1 MMKTETLTS
10 QTSTTCSD
18 VGDDHMEMESDEV
31 STEAQEMN
39 SADALVDYTAIHNTE
54 CLTELN
60 DLVRN

>member
-1 MMKTETLTS
+1 
-10 QTSTTCSD
+10 
-18 VGDDHMEMESDEV
+18 MEMESDEV